1 MQLSSDSAEL
11 CDAWRGGKK
20 EETSSRKL
28 QTLPAL
34 DTGGPFGSVCCTEQ
48 QTSHHL
54 NGAVGK
60 VAAVKRSIAVARSQ
74 VTTEAKPGRL

>member
-11 CDAWRGGKK
+11 CDARRGKK

-28 QTLPAL
+28 QTLPTL
-34 DTGGPFGSVCCTEQ
+34 DTGGPFGSVFCTEE

-54 NGAVGK
+54 NGAFGK

-74 VTTEAKPGRL
+74 VTTEAKPRRL